1 MTSVFARD
9 AGPDAVPDGAAPPR
23 RAGSVRRTTSLHMQ
37 WPGEPGTAL
46 TIDGFARDL
55 VTPVDGSARIRDQDR
70 VSLRV
75 DPGTRSIQ
83 SIEGPERVPQ
93 LRRLVGSRS
102 GGGLR
107 AVLADLIPEE
117 RAAGTALHLL
127 LDDLAGGSL
136 VAPFVLTRLLSEDQ
150 WTARFGPRK
159 LPSGVCLGWSEG
171 MTAHQP
177 NEPADRTRPA
187 GRVPHPADPLGWHE
201 LPDYDVPTTRRL
213 RRIDVTLEREIE
225 VDAWF
230 QDSASEPDGGRVAV
244 HEYRV
249 RATADRDTSALLTI
263 GAVPGALP
271 FPECPLAVG
280 NLERL
285 LGAPVTGLRGLVPR
299 MLRGAEG
306 CTHLNDAVR
315 ALADVPPLAAA
326 IES

>member
-1 MTSVFARD
+1 MIAHD

-23 RAGSVRRTTSLHMQ
+23 RAGSVRRTTSLHMR
-37 WPGEPGTAL
+37 WPGELGTAL

-55 VTPVDGSARIRDQDR
+55 VTRADGSARVRDGDR

-83 SIEGPERVPQ
+83 TIEGPERVPQ
-93 LRRLVGSRS
+93 LRRLVGARS

-107 AVLADLIPEE
+107 AVLADLVPEE
-117 RAAGTALHLL
+117 REAGTALHLL
-127 LDDLAGGSL
+127 LDDLAGASL
-136 VAPFVLTRLLSEDQ
+136 VAPFVLTRFFSDDQ

-159 LPSGVCLGWSEG
+159 LPPGVCLGWAEG
-171 MTAHQP
+171 TTAHRP
-177 NEPADRTRPA
+177 GEPADRTRTA
-187 GRVPHPADPLGWHE
+187 GRVPDPADPLGWHE
-201 LPDYDVPTTRRL
+201 LPDDEVPATRRL
-213 RRIDVTLEREIE
+213 RRVDVALAREIE

-230 QDSASEPDGGRVAV
+230 QDSASDPGGGRVAV

-249 RATADRDTSALLTI
+249 RATADRDTRALLTI
-263 GAVPGALP
+263 DAVPGALP

-285 LGAPVTGLRGLVPR
+285 LGAPLTELRGLVPR
-299 MLRGAEG
+299 TLRGVEG

-315 ALADVPPLAAA
+315 ALADVPALAAA
-326 IES
+326 LES